1 MSRAAS
7 LPCRWFGNL
16 TAFGQI
22 DVLRYSFAGARKGA
36 YPGPQ
41 GPVAQ
46 LVSAP
51 PCHGGGRGFE
61 SRRGRVSG
69 DESIS
74 PTKGQVAQSV
84 VAFA

>member
-1 MSRAAS
+1 MVPARAMLTS
-7 LPCRWFGNL
+7 LSATGTFRHG
-16 TAFGQI
+16 

-69 DESIS
+69 DFVS
-74 PTKGQVAQSV
+74 PTPGQVAQSV